1 MNQDGR
7 YDVVWPLGRAVR
19 ETVAEASRPS
29 SLAGKTIAFIWDY
42 LFKGP
47 EMFSI
52 IQESLAQKWPD
63 IRFVDYEVFGDI
75 HCSDPEL
82 TVNLNALP
90 SLLSKHHVDAA
101 VIGVGA

>member
-19 ETVAEASRPS
+19 ETVAETLPPS
-29 SLAGKTIAFIWDY
+29 NLSGKTIAFIWDY

-52 IQESLAQKWPD
+52 IQEVLSRKWPGVQF
-63 IRFVDYEVFGDI
+63 INYEVFGDI

-82 TVNLNALP
+82 TANLTALP
-90 SLLSKHHVDAA
+90 SLLRKHRIDAA
-101 VIGVGA
+101 VIGIGA